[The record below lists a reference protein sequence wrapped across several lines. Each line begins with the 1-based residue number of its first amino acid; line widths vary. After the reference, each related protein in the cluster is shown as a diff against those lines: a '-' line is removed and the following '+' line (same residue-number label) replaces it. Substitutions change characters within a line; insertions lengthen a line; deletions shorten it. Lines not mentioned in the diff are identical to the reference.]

1 VNLGQV
7 LGCLLVA
14 VALAAGQILFKAAA
28 MAMPKIR
35 GLGDIAVAAQLP
47 VLWLAFIV
55 YGSATLFW
63 IYMLQTVP
71 LSRAYLFAAL
81 AFLIVPVC
89 GILFFG
95 ERASLG
101 LLIGGVLIL
110 AGLLVIAQS

>member
-1 VNLGQV
+1 MNLAQV
-7 LGCLLVA
+7 AGCLLVA
-14 VALAAGQILFKAAA
+14 FALAAGQILFKVAA
-28 MAMPKIR
+28 MAMPPIR
-35 GLGDIAVAAQLP
+35 GFRDVALAAQIP
-47 VLWLAFIV
+47 VLWLALIV

-95 ERASLG
+95 ERFSMG
-101 LLIGGVLIL
+101 LVIGGALITI
-110 AGLLVIAQS
+110 GLVVIAQS